1 MHTRRQL
8 QLPWKS
14 KTATKPRLLELRSS
28 TWFILTA
35 VCFASATD
43 YFMYGLIVPVAPT
56 ALENRVGLPHSKVQS
71 WISILLAIFSA
82 TLLVS
87 SPLFGYFADRIGSRR
102 WPFLFGLAML
112 GAATALL
119 CVGTHIGLWVVG
131 RICQGI
137 AGAIVWVVGVGLVI
151 DTVGKEG
158 LGQFFGYMSM
168 TANLGMVAG
177 PLLGGVL
184 YQESGYYSVFG
195 LAFGLI
201 GVDIFF
207 RLALIEKKHAIR
219 WQEVAVEVET
229 VEEEQRHLGPPR
241 STLGR
246 VVFLL
251 KSYRLIVA
259 LWANIMVAMVW
270 TSFDSVLPLFV
281 QETFGWQQTGQGL
294 IFLTLLAPHF
304 FAPLAGA
311 VVDKFPR
318 SSRYMTGVSFLI
330 FLPAAVL
337 LRFVTENSMKHK
349 VLLCALLTII
359 GLCVAV
365 SLPALDLEVFNAVG
379 AKEAE
384 DPQAFGSDGTM
395 SLAFGLTN
403 MGFASGNLI
412 GPFFAGF
419 IRQQAGWATMSWAL
433 GLVVGISGIPVLFF
447 MGGSI
452 FSPIENAGTK
462 QGAGTDVKN

>member
-1 MHTRRQL
+1 
-8 QLPWKS
+8 
-14 KTATKPRLLELRSS
+14 
-28 TWFILTA
+28 
-35 VCFASATD
+35 
-43 YFMYGLIVPVAPT
+43 MYGLIVPVAPT
-56 ALENRVGLPHSKVQS
+56 ALENRVGVPHSKVQS
-71 WISILLAIFSA
+71 WTSILLAIFSA

-87 SPLFGYFADRIGSRR
+87 SPLFGYLADRIGSRR

-131 RICQGI
+131 RFCQGI

-151 DTVGKEG
+151 DTVGKDG

-184 YQESGYYSVFG
+184 YQEGGYYAVFS

-201 GVDIFF
+201 GVDVLF

-229 VEEEQRHLGPPR
+229 AQEEQRHPGPPSR
-241 STLGR
+241 SASGR

-251 KSYRLIVA
+251 KSFRLIVA
-259 LWANIMVAMVW
+259 LWGNVIVALVW

-294 IFLTLLAPHF
+294 IFLTLLTPHF
-304 FAPLAGA
+304 LAPLAGA

-337 LRFVTENSMKHK
+337 LRFVTENSMEHK

-365 SLPALDLEVFNAVG
+365 SLPALDVEVFNSVE

-384 DPQAFGSDGTM
+384 DPQAFGSGGVM
-395 SLAFGLTN
+395 ALAFGLTN
-403 MGFASGNLI
+403 LGFATGSLI
-412 GPFFAGF
+412 GPFFAGY

-433 GLVVGISGIPVLFF
+433 GLVVGTSAIPILFC

-452 FSPIENAGTK
+452 FSPIENVGTK
-462 QGAGTDVKN
+462 QGLGNDVKN